1 MKKAEAEA
9 SIEDKTVTEEETVS
23 DNGISTETISV
34 VASTE
39 NTTANIEELKKQR
52 DALIT
57 AQDSA
62 KKEKTRALR
71 NLELQ
76 QITTIEQ
83 QIAGYNDTILSLE
96 TNLASAKLQL
106 EAINSA
112 DNETKE
118 SVAILTE
125 KGNVAAEILNYEDK
139 VKECETYLKS
149 YDIQNDNCV
158 IKANVSGYFYI
169 AQDLKTGSF
178 VQEGTTI
185 GTIYPETESKYY
197 AEIYVENTDIAQIR
211 EGQDVKFEIAA
222 YPSSEYGYFKGTV
235 ENIAKNISVDQST
248 GYSYYL
254 VRVKCDNMTL
264 KGKNGEEATLMN
276 GMACQAKIVIDEKNV
291 LTYFGEKIDLLD

>member
-1 MKKAEAEA
+1 MISSYLASYNYTALQYDNQINEHQRQIDEYEEQMKKAEAEA

-96 TNLASAKLQL
+96 TNLVSAKFQM
-106 EAINSA
+106 EAINRV
-112 DNETKE
+112 DNET
-118 SVAILTE
+118 
-125 KGNVAAEILNYEDK
+125 
-139 VKECETYLKS
+139 
-149 YDIQNDNCV
+149 
-158 IKANVSGYFYI
+158 
-169 AQDLKTGSF
+169 
-178 VQEGTTI
+178 
-185 GTIYPETESKYY
+185 
-197 AEIYVENTDIAQIR
+197 
-211 EGQDVKFEIAA
+211 
-222 YPSSEYGYFKGTV
+222 
-235 ENIAKNISVDQST
+235 
-248 GYSYYL
+248 
-254 VRVKCDNMTL
+254 
-264 KGKNGEEATLMN
+264 
-276 GMACQAKIVIDEKNV
+276 
-291 LTYFGEKIDLLD
+291 